1 MRTKDVQLN
10 SPDLRKYLETV
21 GFKRD
26 QVLVEL
32 RKKTQLMGDAS
43 IMQIGESQGKLLE
56 MICRLGNFKK
66 CIEIGVFTG
75 YSSIC
80 IAKGID
86 SKGKLYAVDTSEE
99 YTSIAREYW
108 RKSNLDRKIELILKE
123 GLDVLNEFIDK
134 NMNGTFDFIFIDA
147 DKSNYINYYEK
158 SIELIRSGGIIAID
172 NTIWKGKVLNE
183 DDKSQ
188 STMVIRELNKLIS
201 TYNRLYHCMLT
212 IYDVMT
218 LCQILLKKFYVFTNL

>member
-86 SKGKLYAVDTSEE
+86 SKGKLYAVDTSKE

-123 GLDVLNEFIDK
+123 GLDVLNEFIEK

-188 STMVIRELNKLIS
+188 STTVIRELNKLIS
-201 TYNRLYHCMLT
+201 TDNRVDQCMLT
-212 IYDVMT
+212 MYDGMT
-218 LCQILLKKFYVFTNL
+218 LCQKL

>member
-1 MRTKDVQLN
+1 MRTKEVQLK
-10 SPDLRKYLETV
+10 SSDLREYLDTV

-56 MICRLGNFKK
+56 IICRLGNFKK

-80 IAKGID
+80 IAKGI
-86 SKGKLYAVDTSEE
+86 SSEGMLYAIDTSEE
-99 YTSIAREYW
+99 YTSIARDYW
-108 RKSNLDRKIELILKE
+108 KKSNVEKKIELILKE
-123 GLDVLNEFIDK
+123 GLDVLNEFIKK
-134 NMNGTFDFIFIDA
+134 NLNGTFDFIFIDA

-188 STMVIRELNKLIS
+188 STTTIRELNKIIS
-201 TYNRLYHCMLT
+201 ADNRIDQCMLT
-212 IYDVMT
+212 MYDGMT
-218 LCQILLKKFYVFTNL
+218 LCQKL

>member
-108 RKSNLDRKIELILKE
+108 RKSNLDTKIELILKE
-123 GLDVLNEFIDK
+123 GLDVLNEFISK

-188 STMVIRELNKLIS
+188 STTVIRELNKLIS
-201 TYNRLYHCMLT
+201 TDNRVDQCMLT
-212 IYDVMT
+212 MYDGMT
-218 LCQILLKKFYVFTNL
+218 LCQKL

>member
-1 MRTKDVQLN
+1 MRTKEVQLN
-10 SPDLRKYLETV
+10 SSDLREYLDTV

-56 MICRLGNFKK
+56 IICRLGNFKK

-80 IAKGID
+80 IAKGI
-86 SKGKLYAVDTSEE
+86 SSEGMLYAIDTSEE
-99 YTSIAREYW
+99 YTSIARDYW
-108 RKSNLDRKIELILKE
+108 KKSNVEKKIELILKE
-123 GLDVLNEFIDK
+123 GLDVLNEFIKK
-134 NMNGTFDFIFIDA
+134 NLNGTFDFIFIDA

-188 STMVIRELNKLIS
+188 STTTIRELNKIIS
-201 TYNRLYHCMLT
+201 ADNRIDQCMLT
-212 IYDVMT
+212 MYDGMT
-218 LCQILLKKFYVFTNL
+218 LCQKL

>member
-86 SKGKLYAVDTSEE
+86 SKGKLYAIDTSEE

-108 RKSNLDRKIELILKE
+108 RKSNLDTKIELILKE
-123 GLDVLNEFIDK
+123 GLDVLNEFIEK
-134 NMNGTFDFIFIDA
+134 NMKGSFDFIFIDA

-201 TYNRLYHCMLT
+201 TDNRVDQCMLT
-212 IYDVMT
+212 MYDGMT
-218 LCQILLKKFYVFTNL
+218 LCQKL

>member
-1 MRTKDVQLN
+1 MRTKEVQLN
-10 SPDLRKYLETV
+10 SSDLREYLDTV

-56 MICRLGNFKK
+56 IICRLGNFKK

-80 IAKGID
+80 IAKGI
-86 SKGKLYAVDTSEE
+86 SSEGMLYAIDTSEE
-99 YTSIAREYW
+99 YTSIARDYW
-108 RKSNLDRKIELILKE
+108 KKSNVDKKIELILKE
-123 GLDVLNEFIDK
+123 GLDVLNEFIKK
-134 NMNGTFDFIFIDA
+134 NLNGTFDFIFIDA

-188 STMVIRELNKLIS
+188 STTTIRELNKIIS
-201 TYNRLYHCMLT
+201 ADNRIDQCMLT
-212 IYDVMT
+212 MYDGMT
-218 LCQILLKKFYVFTNL
+218 LCQKL

>member
-108 RKSNLDRKIELILKE
+108 RKSNLDTKIELILKE

-188 STMVIRELNKLIS
+188 STTVIRELNKLIS
-201 TYNRLYHCMLT
+201 TDNRVDQCMLT
-212 IYDVMT
+212 MYDGMT
-218 LCQILLKKFYVFTNL
+218 LCQKL

>member
-108 RKSNLDRKIELILKE
+108 RKSNLDTKIELILKE
-123 GLDVLNEFIDK
+123 GLDVLNEFIEK

-188 STMVIRELNKLIS
+188 STTVIRELNKLIS
-201 TYNRLYHCMLT
+201 TDNRVDQCMLT
-212 IYDVMT
+212 MYDGMT
-218 LCQILLKKFYVFTNL
+218 LCQKL

>member
-1 MRTKDVQLN
+1 
-10 SPDLRKYLETV
+10 
-21 GFKRD
+21 
-26 QVLVEL
+26 
-32 RKKTQLMGDAS
+32 MGDAS

-86 SKGKLYAVDTSEE
+86 SKGKLYAVDTSKE

-172 NTIWKGKVLNE
+172 NTIRKGKVLNE

-188 STMVIRELNKLIS
+188 STTVIRELNKLIS
-201 TYNRLYHCMLT
+201 TDNRVDQCMLT
-212 IYDVMT
+212 MYDGMT
-218 LCQILLKKFYVFTNL
+218 LCQKL

>member
-188 STMVIRELNKLIS
+188 STTVIRELNKLIS
-201 TYNRLYHCMLT
+201 TDNRVDQCMLT
-212 IYDVMT
+212 MYDGMT
-218 LCQILLKKFYVFTNL
+218 LCQKL